1 MTECRKILFSNL
13 SINDFKQALV
23 LEKIL
28 LSKL

>member
-1 MTECRKILFSNL
+1 MKECRKILFSNL
-13 SINDFKQALV
+13 NINDFKQALV